1 MREKNGHFL
10 PVFYVP
16 IQLCIAF
23 LFLFRNLLASGK
35 DVREKVI
42 KKVILLSRGAGKNG
56 HFVPFFSAP
65 VQLSMAFPVILRIGV
80 GKNCGAE
87 KNRNIFRQLGF

>member
-1 MREKNGHFL
+1 VREKTGHFL

-56 HFVPFFSAP
+56 HFVPFFFCTDS
-65 VQLSMAFPVILRIGV
+65 VVYGVSGYFEDRCGKKLRC
-80 GKNCGAE
+80 GKKPE
-87 KNRNIFRQLGF
+87 HI

>member
-1 MREKNGHFL
+1 MREKTGHFL

-56 HFVPFFSAP
+56 HFVPFFFCTDS
-65 VQLSMAFPVILRIGV
+65 VVYGVSGYFEDRFGKKLRC
-80 GKNCGAE
+80 GKKPE
-87 KNRNIFRQLGF
+87 HI

>member
-1 MREKNGHFL
+1 MREKTGHFL

-56 HFVPFFSAP
+56 HFVPFFFCTDS
-65 VQLSMAFPVILRIGV
+65 VVYGVSGYFEDRCGQKLR
-80 GKNCGAE
+80 CGRKPE
-87 KNRNIFRQLGF
+87 HI